1 MFIETTGAGKTNS
14 KSVLMPQE
22 KKVRET
28 SEYHSKIKD
37 WSHEDRPREK
47 LEQRGPSAL
56 TDAELLAILIG
67 SGTKRITAVDLA
79 KTLLSEFGH
88 TAELAKC
95 NFQELKQFKGIGK
108 VKAIKLV
115 AAFELMRRTQAQHP
129 SKKTKVKTPED
140 VADRF
145 IPLLRDLKKEIF
157 RVILL
162 DSANQIIR
170 DVTISEG
177 TLNASLVHPR
187 EVFKAA
193 VDDRAASVILLHN
206 HPSGNP
212 EPSAE
217 DISITEQLR
226 QAGRIMGIPVR
237 DHIIVAGSHFTS
249 LAKLGYL

>member
-1 MFIETTGAGKTNS
+1 MAI
-14 KSVLMPQE
+14 E

-28 SEYHSKIKD
+28 TEYHSKIKD

-47 LEQRGPSAL
+47 LEQRGPAAL

-67 SGTKRITAVDLA
+67 SGTQRITALDLA
-79 KTLLSEFGH
+79 KTLLSEYENI
-88 TAELAKC
+88 AELAKC
-95 NFQELKQFKGIGK
+95 SFQELRQFKGIGK

-115 AAFELMRRTQAQHP
+115 ASFEMLRRMQAHRP
-129 SKKTKVKTPED
+129 AKKTKIKTPED
-140 VADRF
+140 VAEKF
-145 IPLLRDLKKEIF
+145 IPALRDLKKEIF
-157 RVILL
+157 RVVLL
-162 DSANQIIR
+162 DSANQVIR

-193 VDDRAASVILLHN
+193 IDDRAASVILLHN

-226 QAGRIMGIPVR
+226 QAGKIMGIPVR
-237 DHIIVAGSHFTS
+237 DHIIVAGAQFTS
-249 LAKLGYL
+249 LAQLGYL

>member
-1 MFIETTGAGKTNS
+1 
-14 KSVLMPQE
+14 MPLE

-28 SEYHSKIKD
+28 SDYHSKIKD
-37 WSHEDRPREK
+37 WSREDRPREK
-47 LEQRGPSAL
+47 LEQYGSSAL
-56 TDAELLAILIG
+56 TNAELLAILIG
-67 SGTKRITAVDLA
+67 SGTTKITALDLA
-79 KTLLSEFGH
+79 KTLLSEYGNI
-88 TAELAKC
+88 AELAKC
-95 NFQELKQFKGIGK
+95 NFQELRQFKGIGK

-115 AAFELMRRTQAQHP
+115 ASFEMIRRVHAYRP
-129 SKKTKVKTPED
+129 DKKLSVKTPDD
-140 VADRF
+140 VAEKF

-157 RVILL
+157 KVVLL
-162 DSANQIIR
+162 NSANRVIR

-193 VDDRAASVILLHN
+193 IDDHAASVILLHN

-212 EPSAE
+212 DPSAE

-226 QAGRIMGIPVR
+226 QAGKIMGIPVR
-237 DHIIVAGSHFTS
+237 DHIIVAGAHYTS

>member
-1 MFIETTGAGKTNS
+1 
-14 KSVLMPQE
+14 MPIE

-28 SEYHSKIKD
+28 SEYGIKE
-37 WSHEDRPREK
+37 WKKEDRPREK
-47 LEQRGPSAL
+47 LELRGAAAL
-56 TDAELLAILIG
+56 TEAELLAILIG

-79 KTLLSEFGH
+79 KTLIAEYGN

-95 NFQELKQFKGIGK
+95 NFQELSRFKGIGK
-108 VKAIKLV
+108 VRAIKLV
-115 AAFELMRRTQAQHP
+115 AAFEILRRIQSYRP
-129 SKKTKVKTPED
+129 EKKSKIKTPED
-140 VADRF
+140 IAGIF
-145 IPLLRDLKKEIF
+145 IPMLRDLKKEIF
-157 RVILL
+157 KVVLL
-162 DSANQIIR
+162 NSANRIIR

-193 VDDRAASVILLHN
+193 IDDRAASVILLHN

-226 QAGRIMGIPVR
+226 QAGKIMGIPVR

-249 LAKLGYL
+249 LAKSGYL

>member
-1 MFIETTGAGKTNS
+1 MAI
-14 KSVLMPQE
+14 E

-47 LEQRGPSAL
+47 LEQRGPAAL

-67 SGTKRITAVDLA
+67 SGTQRITALDLA
-79 KTLLSEFGH
+79 KTLLNEYENI
-88 TAELAKC
+88 AELAKC
-95 NFQELKQFKGIGK
+95 NFQELRQFKGIGK

-115 AAFELMRRTQAQHP
+115 ASFEMLRRMQAHRP
-129 SKKTKVKTPED
+129 AKKTKIKTPED
-140 VADRF
+140 VAEKF
-145 IPLLRDLKKEIF
+145 IPVLRDLKKEIF
-157 RVILL
+157 RVVLL

-193 VDDRAASVILLHN
+193 IDERAASVILLHN

-226 QAGRIMGIPVR
+226 QAGKIMGIPVR
-237 DHIIVAGSHFTS
+237 DHIIVAGAQFTS
-249 LAKLGYL
+249 LAQLGYL

>member
-1 MFIETTGAGKTNS
+1 MAI
-14 KSVLMPQE
+14 E

-47 LEQRGPSAL
+47 LEQRGPAAL

-67 SGTKRITAVDLA
+67 SGTQRITALDLA
-79 KTLLSEFGH
+79 KTLLSEYENI
-88 TAELAKC
+88 AELAKC
-95 NFQELKQFKGIGK
+95 NFQELRQFKGIGK

-115 AAFELMRRTQAQHP
+115 ASFEMLRRMQAHRP
-129 SKKTKVKTPED
+129 AKKTKIKTPED
-140 VADRF
+140 VAEKF
-145 IPLLRDLKKEIF
+145 IPVLRDLKKEIF
-157 RVILL
+157 RVVLL

-193 VDDRAASVILLHN
+193 IDERAASVILLHN

-226 QAGRIMGIPVR
+226 QAGKIMGIPVR
-237 DHIIVAGSHFTS
+237 DHIIVAGAQFTS
-249 LAKLGYL
+249 LAQLGYL